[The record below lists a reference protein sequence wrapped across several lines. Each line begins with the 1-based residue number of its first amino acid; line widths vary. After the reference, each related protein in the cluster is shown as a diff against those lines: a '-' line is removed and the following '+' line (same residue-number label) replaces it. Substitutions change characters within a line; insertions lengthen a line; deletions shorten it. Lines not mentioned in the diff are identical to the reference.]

1 MKNGNI
7 ISFLSQHPEH
17 NRIQCIIEVANG
29 LDYLHSH
36 KPPVIHAD
44 IRGANILVNA
54 DFRCCLADFGLA
66 KAVMTCGFGSYGDS
80 RKGSSRWLAPE
91 LLQVDASSNWQYQT
105 FRDIYAFGCTVI
117 EIFTGRIPFWN
128 IKQDIA
134 VMLAVWQNDLR
145 PARPSYDELPYDS
158 VWSLVELCWSRDV
171 HRRPSSSSLVAQL
184 TNLDLSRRIFR
195 KKKSV
200 SKSIKTMVIS
210 QHNIRN
216 HQKLGIGRHFRCQIG
231 GCNRSFLS
239 SSVRRKH
246 KIKCRK
252 ATQETV
258 SVL

>member
-1 MKNGNI
+1 MNNIDVCLKVLRIFTDDETKSRGDIRKDFCREALVWRNLQHPNVLCVIGINEDLFHPSFCLISPWMKNGNI

-17 NRIQCIIEVANG
+17 NQCQYDEQIIEVANG

-171 HRRPSSSSLVAQL
+171 HRRPSSSSLVLLIQ
-184 TNLDLSRRIFR
+184 FR
-195 KKKSV
+195 TKE
-200 SKSIKTMVIS
+200 
-210 QHNIRN
+210 
-216 HQKLGIGRHFRCQIG
+216 
-231 GCNRSFLS
+231 
-239 SSVRRKH
+239 
-246 KIKCRK
+246 
-252 ATQETV
+252 A
-258 SVL
+258 